1 MVWKRGKSLIWFVL
15 FQLVRLVI
23 DRMEL
28 ASQSDAAKDFEIL
41 LLRREL
47 AIMQRHQQGAVRPD
61 RGDKLLL
68 TALVLQMK
76 NRAGYKVKQLGEL
89 LSIVQPETVLRWHRE
104 LVRLKWTQKAQS
116 CGGRP
121 ATDAEIEALVIRLA
135 QENDWGYGKISGE
148 LRKLGHR
155 LSEQTIANI
164 LKRHGLP
171 SLPERSPSLSW
182 QALMKHYK
190 GQLLAC
196 DFFTVETLFLKTIY
210 VLFFIEIGSRRVHF
224 AGCTPEPS
232 QRWLTQ
238 QARQLMWE
246 LNEQDATIRFL
257 IHDRDTKF
265 SRSFDSVFAS
275 EKIDVIL
282 TPYQAPNANA
292 FAERWVRTAREECL
306 DKVIILNQKH
316 LHHVMRELVSYYNT
330 ARPHQGINQQTPIP
344 QNRINSSG
352 RIACRDVLGGII
364 HDYYR
369 EAA

>member
-1 MVWKRGKSLIWFVL
+1 MIWFVL
-15 FQLVRLVI
+15 FHLVRLVI
-23 DRMEL
+23 DRIEL
-28 ASQSDAAKDFEIL
+28 GSQSDAEKDFEIL

-47 AIMQRHQQGAVRPD
+47 AMMQRHHQGTVRPD
-61 RGDKLLL
+61 RADKLFL
-68 TALVLQMK
+68 TALVMQLK
-76 NRAGYKVKQLGEL
+76 KRAGYKVKQLGEL

-104 LVRLKWTQKAQS
+104 LVRRKWTQKAQS
-116 CGGRP
+116 RGGRP
-121 ATDAEIEALVIRLA
+121 ATDAEVEALVIRLA

-155 LSEQTIANI
+155 LSEQTIAKI

-171 SLPERSPSLSW
+171 PLPERRPSLSW
-182 QALMKHYK
+182 QHLLKHYK
-190 GQLLAC
+190 GQMLAC

-224 AGCTPEPS
+224 ADCTAEPS

-246 LNEQDATIRFL
+246 LDEQDTAMRFL

-265 SRSFDSVFAS
+265 SRSFDSVFES

-316 LHHVMRELVSYYNT
+316 LYQVMRDLVNYYNT
-330 ARPHQGINQQTPIP
+330 ARPHQGIDQQIP
-344 QNRINSSG
+344 VPQRATNSSG
-352 RIACRDVLGGII
+352 RICCRDVLGGII